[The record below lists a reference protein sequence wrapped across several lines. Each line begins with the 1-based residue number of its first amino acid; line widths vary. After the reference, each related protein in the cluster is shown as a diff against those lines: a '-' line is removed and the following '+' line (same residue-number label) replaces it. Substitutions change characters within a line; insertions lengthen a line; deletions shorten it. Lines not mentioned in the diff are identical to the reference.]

1 MGIVSKY
8 PNNNLKENAKRKIR
22 TEKLYAEKSIP
33 NIQNYSILSES
44 QQTRYESHAKMSTT
58 I

>member
-1 MGIVSKY
+1 MQNEKV
-8 PNNNLKENAKRKIR
+8 ERK
-22 TEKLYAEKSIP
+22 KLYAEKSIP